1 MTQISTQP
9 RTIQLS
15 DVSSLTLEID
25 RRPEWLRAIADQAIA
40 RFSELGLP
48 TMRDEEWRFTRI
60 KPIAETAFRVPE
72 PAEKDLIT
80 AADVDRFSIPE
91 MTCSRLVFVNGHYA
105 PHLSQLRDLPVGV
118 HVMPLSEAIA
128 AHSDLVEAHLARHA
142 PFDADAFTALNT
154 ASIAEGAFVH
164 VPDGAAVEHPIHILN
179 VTVSPE
185 EPVIVHPRNLVVTG
199 TKSHATIVEDYIAL
213 NGNDD
218 VYFNNAV
225 TEIVVGKEARIA
237 HYLMERES
245 TKAFNIQTLRIH
257 QEESSDFASHSL
269 MTGGAIVRNNVN
281 PHLAGEN
288 CHSLLNGLYLT
299 REKQHV
305 DNHMR
310 VEHARPN
317 CDSRQYY
324 RGILNDK
331 STAVFSG
338 RIVVDQVAQKTD
350 AVQSNANLL
359 LSDDTRVNTHPQLE
373 IYADDVKCTHG
384 ATVGELDEE
393 AVFYLQ
399 TRGVNE
405 SVARGFLIYA
415 FANESLERIELEPI
429 RKHME
434 NVLFDRLPH
443 GEELRRIA

>member
-1 MTQISTQP
+1 MTQALTQP

-15 DVSSLTLEID
+15 DVSSLKLDHD
-25 RRPEWLRAIADQAIA
+25 RRPEWLRAIADEAMS
-40 RFSELGLP
+40 RFTELGLP
-48 TMRDEEWRFTRI
+48 TMKDEEWRFTRI
-60 KPIAETAFRVPE
+60 KPIAETAFRTPE
-72 PAEKDLIT
+72 QPDESSIT
-80 AADVDRFSIPE
+80 AGQIEQFGIRN
-91 MTCSRLVFVNGHYA
+91 MTCSRLVFVNGYYMPA
-105 PHLSQLRDLPVGV
+105 LSDLRDLPKDVLV
-118 HVMPLSEAIA
+118 LPLSEAISE
-128 AHSDLVEAHLARHA
+128 HSDLVAAHLARHA
-142 PFDADAFTALNT
+142 PYKDDAFTALNT
-154 ASIAEGAFVH
+154 ASIAEGLFVH
-164 VPDGAAVEHPIHILN
+164 VPDGVTVEHPIHVLN
-179 VTVSPE
+179 ITAAGE
-185 EPVIVHPRNLVVTG
+185 EPVIVHPRNLIVTG
-199 TKSHATIVEDYIAL
+199 AKSVATIVEDYVAL
-213 NGNDD
+213 NGNNDE
-218 VYFNNAV
+218 YFNNAV
-225 TEIVVGKEARIA
+225 TEIIVGTEAKVA

-245 TKAFNIQTLRIH
+245 DKAYNIQTLRIH
-257 QEESSDFASHSL
+257 QEEKSDFSSHSL
-269 MTGGAIVRNNVN
+269 MIGGSIVRNNVN
-281 PHLAGEN
+281 PHLAGEE

-299 REKQHV
+299 RRKQHV

-359 LSDDTRVNTHPQLE
+359 LTDDARVNTHPQLE

-384 ATVGELDEE
+384 ATIGELDEQ

-399 TRGVNE
+399 SRGVSE

-415 FANESLERIELEPI
+415 FANETLQRIDLEPI

>member
-1 MTQISTQP
+1 MTQLSTQP

-15 DVSSLTLEID
+15 DVSSLKLDHD
-25 RRPEWLRAIADQAIA
+25 RRPKWLRAIADEALS

-60 KPIAETAFRVPE
+60 KPIAESAFRSPE
-72 PAEKDLIT
+72 QPEENLVSPTQIEQ
-80 AADVDRFSIPE
+80 FSIKG
-91 MTCSRLVFVNGHYA
+91 MTCSRLVFVNGYYM
-105 PHLSQLRDLPVGV
+105 PGLSELRDLSKDV
-118 HVMPLSEAIA
+118 HVLPLSEAISS
-128 AHSDLVEAHLARHA
+128 HSDLVAAHLARHA
-142 PFDADAFTALNT
+142 PYRDDAFTALNT

-164 VPDGAAVEHPIHILN
+164 VPEGITVEHPIHVLN
-179 VTVSPE
+179 ITASGD
-185 EPVIVHPRNLVVTG
+185 EPVIVHPRNLIVTG
-199 TKSHATIVEDYIAL
+199 AKTRATIVEDYVAL
-213 NGNDD
+213 HGNED

-225 TEIVVGKEARIA
+225 TEIIVGAEAKIT

-257 QEESSDFASHSL
+257 QEEKSDFASHSL

-299 REKQHV
+299 RDKQHV

-310 VEHARPN
+310 VEHAKPN

-324 RGILNDK
+324 KGILNDK

-338 RIVVDQVAQKTD
+338 RIIVDQVAQKTD

-359 LSDDTRVNTHPQLE
+359 LSDDARVNTHPQLE

-384 ATVGELDEE
+384 ATIGELDEQ
-393 AVFYLQ
+393 AIFYLQ

-415 FANESLERIELEPI
+415 FANESLERIDLEPI

-443 GEELRRIA
+443 GEDLRRIA

>member
-1 MTQISTQP
+1 MTQAPTQP

-15 DVSSLTLEID
+15 DISSLKLDHD
-25 RRPEWLRAIADQAIA
+25 RRPKWLRAIADEAMG
-40 RFSELGLP
+40 RFTELGLP

-60 KPIAETAFRVPE
+60 KPIAETAFRTPE
-72 PAEKDLIT
+72 QPDDATIT
-80 AADVDRFSIPE
+80 PDQVEQFSIQD
-91 MTCSRLVFVNGHYA
+91 MTCSRLVFVNGFYMPA
-105 PHLSQLRDLPVGV
+105 LSELRDLPGDVLV
-118 HVMPLSEAIA
+118 LPLSEAINS
-128 AHSDLVEAHLARHA
+128 HSDLVEAHLARYA
-142 PFDADAFTALNT
+142 PYTDDAFTALNT
-154 ASIAEGAFVH
+154 ASIAEGVFVH
-164 VPDGAAVEHPIHILN
+164 VPDGVTVEHPIHVLN
-179 VTVSPE
+179 ITASPD
-185 EPVIVHPRNLVVTG
+185 EPVIVHPRNLIVAG
-199 TKSHATIVEDYIAL
+199 AKSNATIVEDYVAL
-213 NGNDD
+213 NANED

-225 TEIVVGKEARIA
+225 TEIVVGAEAKIA

-257 QEESSDFASHSL
+257 QEEKSEFASHSL
-269 MTGGAIVRNNVN
+269 MIGGSIVRNNVN

-288 CHSLLNGLYLT
+288 CHSTLNGLYLT
-299 REKQHV
+299 RDKQHV

-310 VEHARPN
+310 VEHAQPN

-338 RIVVDQVAQKTD
+338 RIIVDQIAQKTD

-359 LSDDTRVNTHPQLE
+359 LTDDARVNTHPQLE

-384 ATVGELDEE
+384 ATIGELDEQ
-393 AVFYLQ
+393 AIFYLQ

-415 FANESLERIELEPI
+415 FANESLHRIDLEPI